1 MIDFDRIEN
10 VPFIFLRGNG
20 YSEQHLKSYLDFAPS
35 WLPEDYGN
43 LFTNVSEAGIYG
55 MELVPP
61 APTLTGP
68 NSLYDLNRQ
77 FLKEYP
83 SERSSFPIAKMDEE
97 SFVIFKHHNDETVC
111 GRYNFQDDAWYHGP
125 YPTFTDWV
133 YSFLGRK
140 G

>member
-35 WLPEDYGN
+35 WLPEDYVN

-61 APTLTGP
+61 A
-68 NSLYDLNRQ
+68 
-77 FLKEYP
+77 
-83 SERSSFPIAKMDEE
+83 
-97 SFVIFKHHNDETVC
+97 H
-111 GRYNFQDDAWYHGP
+111 
-125 YPTFTDWV
+125 
-133 YSFLGRK
+133 
-140 G
+140 